1 MGQDHGPPLL
11 LEIEKTLLQRAHAP
25 RLDGFPTADKPPA
38 FPGDNQPS
46 GALNV
51 FMDEAHT
58 GLGLVFLLLA
68 FVVCGGVVIW
78 LIVSEGI
85 RHTRQSSDSS
95 SHS

>member
-1 MGQDHGPPLL
+1 MGQDHGPPLF

-25 RLDGFPTADKPPA
+25 RLDGFPTADKSPA
-38 FPGDNQPS
+38 FPGDKTPKI
-46 GALNV
+46 ALNPP
-51 FMDEAHT
+51 MDEAHT

-68 FVVCGGVVIW
+68 FVVCGGIVIW
-78 LIVSEGI
+78 LIISEGI